1 MTSRWN
7 SNFNEV
13 NRFISGPPE
22 SHGEL
27 ASPQGSGNPVVN
39 AGGRFIHPYYFLAFS
54 DRSNFTGELADRLT
68 IGHKHLERDRYTG
81 TIRVRLTTKTP
92 LLVCDD
98 TNPREDNGHKTYDM
112 RTDADGKPIIM
123 PSSIRGLL
131 GSVLRGHHELAIR
144 GVPCNLGKAIPSDLD
159 TE

>member
-1 MTSRWN
+1 MGN
-7 SNFNEV
+7 
-13 NRFISGPPE
+13 
-22 SHGEL
+22 

-131 GSVLRGHHELAIR
+131 RSSYEAITNSR
-144 GVPCNLGKAIPSDLD
+144 FGAFPARNLGKAIPSDLD